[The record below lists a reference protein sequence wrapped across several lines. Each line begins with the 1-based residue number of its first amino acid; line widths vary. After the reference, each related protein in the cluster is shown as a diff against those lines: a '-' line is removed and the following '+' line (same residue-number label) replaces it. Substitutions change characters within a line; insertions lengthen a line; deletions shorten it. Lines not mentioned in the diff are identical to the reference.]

1 MKKRKAKIKSI
12 VSLCCLWGLLLNCL
26 GGCGPQQTKPPAS
39 DDALDSSLSPS
50 LSSSQ
55 TPTSPGVPST
65 QPSQPADQA
74 ADPAPDRTDVRVYP
88 YLLLDMSAE
97 KIAEEYGPMT
107 FVTTWWGGSAEYRLE
122 GLDGVSVLFGIA
134 GFYELGEFPY
144 YMTPYIVMLTGT
156 QTVYPGIGPGMRHDE
171 ISDSIVYTEG
181 WRTSSAEAGSGC
193 LIRTFETESYTVDV
207 YYQKPLYIND
217 YYFNSTDG
225 FTGKKEAEYKA
236 WADRYMT
243 HMQNAQISMLRIY
256 KTTPRKAEQSS

>member
-1 MKKRKAKIKSI
+1 MKKRKAKVESI
-12 VSLCCLWGLLLNCL
+12 VSLCCVLGLLLGCL
-26 GGCGPQQTKPPAS
+26 SACGPQQAQPPAT
-39 DDALDSSLSPS
+39 DDSPDSSLSVSPS
-50 LSSSQ
+50 S
-55 TPTSPGVPST
+55 TSPST
-65 QPSQPADQA
+65 PPPQPSQPGQPETE
-74 ADPAPDRTDVRVYP
+74 PAPDRTDVRVYP

-97 KIAEEYGPMT
+97 KIAEKYGPMT

-171 ISDSIVYTEG
+171 ISESIVYTEG

-193 LIRTFETESYTVDV
+193 LIRTFEIESYTVDV

-217 YYFNSTDG
+217 YYFSSIDG

-243 HMQNAQISMLRIY
+243 HMQNAQIRMLRIY
-256 KTTPRKAEQSS
+256 KTTPRKAEQSP